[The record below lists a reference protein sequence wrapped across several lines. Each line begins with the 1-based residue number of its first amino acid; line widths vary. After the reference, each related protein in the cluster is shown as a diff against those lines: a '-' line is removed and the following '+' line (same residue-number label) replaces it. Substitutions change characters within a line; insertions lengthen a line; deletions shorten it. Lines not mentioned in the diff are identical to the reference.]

1 MSTTLPTVTVCRGC
15 CCGTRK
21 KHPDVDHDAQLDEL
35 RDSVR
40 DVARVRTSD
49 CLDDC
54 KRSNVMVVSPSRAAR
69 AEGGRPVWLQ
79 KVLTTSVMHEI
90 GDWIRAG
97 GPGVVSAPPEVQRYV
112 YRPGASTKKA
122 VAKVEKKAGKK
133 KKKG

>member
-1 MSTTLPTVTVCRGC
+1 MPTVTVCRGC

-21 KHPDVDHDAQLDEL
+21 KHPDVDHDAQLDVL

-54 KRSNVMVVSPSRAAR
+54 KRSNVVVVSPSRAGR
-69 AEGGRPVWLQ
+69 TEGGRPIWLQ
-79 KVLTTSVMHEI
+79 KVLTTSAVHAI

-97 GPGVVSAPPEVQRYV
+97 GPGVASAPPDVERHV
-112 YRPGASTKKA
+112 YRPGASPKKA
-122 VAKVEKKAGKK
+122 VAKAEKKSKK

>member
-1 MSTTLPTVTVCRGC
+1 MSNKVPTVTVCRGC

-35 RDSVR
+35 RRSVQ
-40 DVARVRTSD
+40 DAARVRTSD

-54 KRSNVMVVSPSRAAR
+54 KRSNVMVVSPSRAGR

-79 KVLTTSVMHEI
+79 KVLTVSAMQDI
-90 GDWIRAG
+90 GEWLHAG
-97 GPGVVSAPPEVQRYV
+97 GPGAAIPPPAVERLV
-112 YRPGASTKKA
+112 YRPGSSTK
-122 VAKVEKKAGKK
+122 GTKK